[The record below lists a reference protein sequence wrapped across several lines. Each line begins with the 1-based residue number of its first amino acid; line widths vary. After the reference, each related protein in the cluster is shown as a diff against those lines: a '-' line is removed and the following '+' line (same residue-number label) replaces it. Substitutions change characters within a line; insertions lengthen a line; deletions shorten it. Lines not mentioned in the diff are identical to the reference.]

1 MEEDKTPS
9 HDSAD
14 NYGNIGDG
22 AMLDNRVEAAAT
34 KFVKSIKE
42 SDIYSTYYYQLE
54 RLKRNPELYKE
65 VNEFRQRNYEI
76 QNTSQVDELFDKM
89 DAFEK
94 EYEKF
99 RENPIVDDFL
109 RAELAFCR
117 LMQEVNTYITGEL
130 DFQ

>member
-1 MEEDKTPS
+1 
-9 HDSAD
+9 
-14 NYGNIGDG
+14 
-22 AMLDNRVEAAAT
+22 MLDNQVEAAAT

>member
-1 MEEDKTPS
+1 
-9 HDSAD
+9 
-14 NYGNIGDG
+14 
-22 AMLDNRVEAAAT
+22 MLDNRVEAAAT

-42 SDIYSTYYYQLE
+42 YYYQLE
-54 RLKRNPELYKE
+54 RLKRNPELYEK
-65 VNEFRQRNYEI
+65 VNEFRKRNYEI

-99 RENPIVDDFL
+99 RENPVVDDFL

-117 LMQEVNTYITGEL
+117 LMQEIYTYITGEL

>member
-1 MEEDKTPS
+1 
-9 HDSAD
+9 
-14 NYGNIGDG
+14 
-22 AMLDNRVEAAAT
+22 MLDSRVEAAAT

-42 SDIYSTYYYQLE
+42 SDIYNTYYYQLE

-117 LMQEVNTYITGEL
+117 LMQEVNTFITGEL

>member
-1 MEEDKTPS
+1 
-9 HDSAD
+9 
-14 NYGNIGDG
+14 
-22 AMLDNRVEAAAT
+22 MLDNRVEAAAT

-42 SDIYSTYYYQLE
+42 SDIYSTYYYQVE

>member
-1 MEEDKTPS
+1 
-9 HDSAD
+9 
-14 NYGNIGDG
+14 
-22 AMLDNRVEAAAT
+22 MLDNRVEEAAT
-34 KFVKSIKE
+34 KFVKSIRE
-42 SDIYSTYYYQLE
+42 SDIYKTYYFQLE
-54 RLKRNPELYKE
+54 RLKRNPELFEK
-65 VNEFRQRNYEI
+65 VNEFRRRNYEI
-76 QNTSQVDELFDKM
+76 QNTSQVNELFDKM

-117 LMQEVNTYITGEL
+117 LMQEVFTYITGEL

>member
-1 MEEDKTPS
+1 
-9 HDSAD
+9 
-14 NYGNIGDG
+14 
-22 AMLDNRVEAAAT
+22 MLDNRVEAAAG

-42 SDIYSTYYYQLE
+42 SDTYKAYYYQLE
-54 RLKRNPELYKE
+54 RLKRNPELHE
-65 VNEFRQRNYEI
+65 RVNEFRKRNYEI

-117 LMQEVNTYITGEL
+117 LMQEIYTYITGEL

>member
-1 MEEDKTPS
+1 
-9 HDSAD
+9 
-14 NYGNIGDG
+14 
-22 AMLDNRVEAAAT
+22 MLDNRGEAAAT